1 MINIFFNFIV
11 IKEKNEISEKIK
23 TLSSELFRKK
33 LEINNVL
40 FNKNNIKGKKFVL
53 KENLVDFDVMY
64 NFIPN
69 FFYYLWGNPKLV
81 ADIIKNCDIK
91 DIKASL
97 ANLFINNFYKNIL
110 SNNYVE
116 NNLLYVLTILIKDE
130 IDNLKNV
137 DDSDKFMGDESKVGV
152 FMNELRKNNDI
163 KCFFKTSILNIISDL
178 ESMSTLN
185 LNLDSQDVLNNLTK
199 KIQTEFEYASK
210 LDYLE
215 KIINQYTSVQEIEE
229 LRINHPTQKNTKEEI
244 KQKNIEIFVSKYF
257 KILPLSELK
266 KIKSESRTNYPDMN
280 DYIEHI
286 TKNVDDDNCYSN
298 LQLMEKFREKKIFSN
313 KLISLY
319 STKFFIIKNLLDKF
333 FSSLEQNLNLMP
345 YYVKCICKI
354 ISVLIQKKFN
364 DINIV
369 KTGTFISKFF
379 FKKLIMPILVNPE
392 IELFINDFIISGN
405 TLPNLKVLNQI
416 LTKIFSFKLF
426 LNNYSINNNIYTPF
440 NWYILDKMPEI
451 FEIFNKLT
459 DVELPSFINDFINDK
474 LEPSFSYDYFTSN
487 KEELIMHKTICFTSQ
502 DLNALLNGFSKLKG
516 NVDIT
521 QYKNGSYFLKTYDNI
536 IYEKNRKTLN
546 SIESFVILK
555 EYENDTENNQNE
567 LFEYNYENYYL
578 LQKLTINEENKEVF
592 DLSINDK
599 NNFYI
604 KETTDGNENNENT
617 TKNIITK
624 FKNFLSDL
632 LYKIGPLK
640 LSDFSQCKISNTNDI
655 LNSIKKY
662 AKLAYNVLDDS
673 IPPEWY
679 AMSLLY
685 LIKDIPEDYS
695 KNDFEKLYD
704 EFEKEINDSI
714 NKYNLDILCD
724 CFDKIKYLEKEK
736 DNFEKFLEVLKDL
749 ELNEKVKQIVKND
762 FIPIKISLSYDKN
775 NYSFN
780 IKKSN
785 LKKDELIKKGS
796 KEINKNI
803 KKYKKHCHSIQ
814 SFIDNFPNFLNLQEK
829 NTDFFSTQK
838 NFNVPEILRQYFFS
852 IIREHLINSKK
863 IDNSKDLVLIENKI
877 YDYVM
882 SKINTRIF
890 PQNDDED
897 DKLYKKSFMLS
908 WVKPE
913 HFLEGKR
920 DYFFDIFLQDVA
932 NFFRALEN
940 ERSPRKKIE
949 NIDNIF
955 NFILQIVEIN
965 GGNQNLGVD
974 DQFPILCYSFIKAKM
989 SKLFS
994 NLKFIKLYRNS
1005 LIEKGNEHQLAQLIA
1020 VCTFVINI
1028 NYKNLNGITKD
1039 EFNKNCNDAI
1049 NLG

>member
-1 MINIFFNFIV
+1 MINILFNFIV

-23 TLSSELFRKK
+23 TLSSELYRKK

-53 KENLVDFDVMY
+53 KENLVDFGVMY

-81 ADIIKNCDIK
+81 AEIIKNCDIK

-130 IDNLKNV
+130 IDNLKNL
-137 DDSDKFMGDESKVGV
+137 DDSDKFMGDGSKVGV

-199 KIQTEFEYASK
+199 KIQTEFEYESK

-266 KIKSESRTNYPDMN
+266 KIKSESGTNYPDMN

-369 KTGTFISKFF
+369 KTRTFISKFF

-502 DLNALLNGFSKLKG
+502 DLNALLNGFSKLKE

-617 TKNIITK
+617 IKNIIIK

-662 AKLAYNVLDDS
+662 SKLAYNVLDDS

-814 SFIDNFPNFLNLQEK
+814 SFIDNFPNFLILQEK

-1039 EFNKNCNDAI
+1039 EFNKNCNEVN

>member
-1 MINIFFNFIV
+1 M
-11 IKEKNEISEKIK
+11 
-23 TLSSELFRKK
+23 FRKK

-53 KENLVDFDVMY
+53 KENLVDFGVMY

-130 IDNLKNV
+130 IDNLKNL

-229 LRINHPTQKNTKEEI
+229 LRINHHTQKNTKEEI

-266 KIKSESRTNYPDMN
+266 KIKSESGTNYPDMN

-502 DLNALLNGFSKLKG
+502 DLNALLNGFSKLKE

-617 TKNIITK
+617 TKNSIIK

-662 AKLAYNVLDDS
+662 SKLAYNVLDDS

-814 SFIDNFPNFLNLQEK
+814 SFIDNFPNFLILQEK

-897 DKLYKKSFMLS
+897 DKLYIKSFMLS

>member
-1 MINIFFNFIV
+1 MINILFNFIV

-23 TLSSELFRKK
+23 TLSSELYRKK

-110 SNNYVE
+110 SNDYVE

-199 KIQTEFEYASK
+199 KIQTEFEYESK

-266 KIKSESRTNYPDMN
+266 KIKSELGTNYPDMN

-369 KTGTFISKFF
+369 KTRTFISKFF

-502 DLNALLNGFSKLKG
+502 DLNALLNGFSKLKE

-617 TKNIITK
+617 TKNIIIK

-662 AKLAYNVLDDS
+662 SKLAYNVLDDS

-814 SFIDNFPNFLNLQEK
+814 SFIDNFPNFLILQEK

>member
-1 MINIFFNFIV
+1 MINILFNFIV

-53 KENLVDFDVMY
+53 KENLVDFGVMY

-81 ADIIKNCDIK
+81 AEIIKNCDIK

-199 KIQTEFEYASK
+199 KIQTEFEYESK

-266 KIKSESRTNYPDMN
+266 KIKSESGTNYPDMN

-502 DLNALLNGFSKLKG
+502 DLNALLNGFSKLKE

-617 TKNIITK
+617 TKNIIIK

-662 AKLAYNVLDDS
+662 SKLAYNVLDDS

-814 SFIDNFPNFLNLQEK
+814 SFIDNFPNFLILQEK

>member
-1 MINIFFNFIV
+1 MINILFNFIV

-53 KENLVDFDVMY
+53 KENLVDFGVMY

-130 IDNLKNV
+130 IDNLKNL

-266 KIKSESRTNYPDMN
+266 KIKSESGTNYPDMN

-369 KTGTFISKFF
+369 KTRTFISKFF

-502 DLNALLNGFSKLKG
+502 DLNALLNGFSKLKE

-617 TKNIITK
+617 TKNIIIK

-704 EFEKEINDSI
+704 EFENEINDSI

-814 SFIDNFPNFLNLQEK
+814 SFIDNFPNFLMLQEK

-932 NFFRALEN
+932 YFFRALEN

>member
-1 MINIFFNFIV
+1 MINILFNFIV

-23 TLSSELFRKK
+23 TLSSELYRKK

-130 IDNLKNV
+130 IDNLKNL

-266 KIKSESRTNYPDMN
+266 KIKSESGTNYPDMN

-502 DLNALLNGFSKLKG
+502 DLNALLNGFSKLKE

-592 DLSINDK
+592 ELSLNDK

-604 KETTDGNENNENT
+604 KETTDGNENSENA
-617 TKNIITK
+617 TKNIIIK

-662 AKLAYNVLDDS
+662 SKLAYNVLDDS

-814 SFIDNFPNFLNLQEK
+814 SFIDNFPNFLILQEK

>member
-23 TLSSELFRKK
+23 TLSSELYRKK

-130 IDNLKNV
+130 IDNLKNL

-199 KIQTEFEYASK
+199 KIQTEFEYESK

-266 KIKSESRTNYPDMN
+266 KIKSESGTNYPDMN

-502 DLNALLNGFSKLKG
+502 DLNALLNGFSKLKE

-592 DLSINDK
+592 ELSLNDK

-604 KETTDGNENNENT
+604 KETTDGNENSENA
-617 TKNIITK
+617 TKNIIIK

-662 AKLAYNVLDDS
+662 SKLAYNVLDDS

-814 SFIDNFPNFLNLQEK
+814 SFIDNFPNFLILQEK

>member
-1 MINIFFNFIV
+1 MINILFNFIV

-23 TLSSELFRKK
+23 TLSSELYRKK

-130 IDNLKNV
+130 IDNLKNL

-266 KIKSESRTNYPDMN
+266 KIKSELGTNYPDMN

-405 TLPNLKVLNQI
+405 TLPNLKILNQI

-502 DLNALLNGFSKLKG
+502 DLNALLNGFSKLKE
-516 NVDIT
+516 NVDLT

-592 DLSINDK
+592 ELSLNDK

-604 KETTDGNENNENT
+604 KETTDGNENSENA
-617 TKNIITK
+617 TKNIIIK

-662 AKLAYNVLDDS
+662 SKLAYNILDDS

-749 ELNEKVKQIVKND
+749 ELNEKVKQIVEND
-762 FIPIKISLSYDKN
+762 YIPIKISLSYDKK

-814 SFIDNFPNFLNLQEK
+814 SFIDNFPNFLILQEK
-829 NTDFFSTQK
+829 NSDFFNTQK

-852 IIREHLINSKK
+852 IIREHLINNKK
-863 IDNSKDLVLIENKI
+863 LDNSKDLVLIENKI

-897 DKLYKKSFMLS
+897 DKLYIKSVMLS

-913 HFLEGKR
+913 HFLEGKK

-932 NFFRALEN
+932 NLFRALEN
-940 ERSPRKKIE
+940 EHSPRKKIE

>member
-1 MINIFFNFIV
+1 MINILFNFIV

-23 TLSSELFRKK
+23 TLSSELYRKK

-53 KENLVDFDVMY
+53 KENLVDFGVMY

-81 ADIIKNCDIK
+81 AEIIKNCDIK

-130 IDNLKNV
+130 IDNLKNL

-199 KIQTEFEYASK
+199 KIQTEFEYESK

-266 KIKSESRTNYPDMN
+266 KIKSESGTNYPDMN

-369 KTGTFISKFF
+369 KTRTFISKFF

-502 DLNALLNGFSKLKG
+502 DLNALLNGFSKLKE

-617 TKNIITK
+617 IKNIIIK

-662 AKLAYNVLDDS
+662 SKLAYNVLDDS

-814 SFIDNFPNFLNLQEK
+814 SFIDNFPNFLILQEK

-1039 EFNKNCNDAI
+1039 EFNKNCNEVN

>member
-53 KENLVDFDVMY
+53 KENLVDFGVMY

-81 ADIIKNCDIK
+81 AEIIKNCDIK

-199 KIQTEFEYASK
+199 KIQTEFEYESK

-229 LRINHPTQKNTKEEI
+229 LRINHPTQKNNKEEI

-266 KIKSESRTNYPDMN
+266 KIKSELGTNYPDMN

-502 DLNALLNGFSKLKG
+502 DLNALLNGFSKLKE

-617 TKNIITK
+617 TKNIIIK

-724 CFDKIKYLEKEK
+724 FFDKIKYLEKEK

-814 SFIDNFPNFLNLQEK
+814 SFIDNFPNFLILQEK

-897 DKLYKKSFMLS
+897 DKLYIKSFMLS

-1039 EFNKNCNDAI
+1039 EFNKNCNEVN

>member
-1 MINIFFNFIV
+1 M
-11 IKEKNEISEKIK
+11 
-23 TLSSELFRKK
+23 FRKK

-53 KENLVDFDVMY
+53 KENLVDFGVMY

-130 IDNLKNV
+130 IDNLKNL

-266 KIKSESRTNYPDMN
+266 KIKSESGTNYPDMN

-369 KTGTFISKFF
+369 KTRTFISKFF

-502 DLNALLNGFSKLKG
+502 DLNALLNGFSKLKE

-546 SIESFVILK
+546 SIESFVILN
-555 EYENDTENNQNE
+555 ENDTENNQNE

-617 TKNIITK
+617 TKNIIIK

-704 EFEKEINDSI
+704 EFENEINDSI

-780 IKKSN
+780 I
-785 LKKDELIKKGS
+785 I
-796 KEINKNI
+796 I
-803 KKYKKHCHSIQ
+803 
-814 SFIDNFPNFLNLQEK
+814 FL
-829 NTDFFSTQK
+829 
-838 NFNVPEILRQYFFS
+838 YF
-852 IIREHLINSKK
+852 
-863 IDNSKDLVLIENKI
+863 DC
-877 YDYVM
+877 
-882 SKINTRIF
+882 SKILKNRI
-890 PQNDDED
+890 
-897 DKLYKKSFMLS
+897 
-908 WVKPE
+908 
-913 HFLEGKR
+913 
-920 DYFFDIFLQDVA
+920 
-932 NFFRALEN
+932 
-940 ERSPRKKIE
+940 
-949 NIDNIF
+949 
-955 NFILQIVEIN
+955 
-965 GGNQNLGVD
+965 
-974 DQFPILCYSFIKAKM
+974 
-989 SKLFS
+989 
-994 NLKFIKLYRNS
+994 
-1005 LIEKGNEHQLAQLIA
+1005 
-1020 VCTFVINI
+1020 
-1028 NYKNLNGITKD
+1028 
-1039 EFNKNCNDAI
+1039 
-1049 NLG
+1049 

>member
-1 MINIFFNFIV
+1 MINILFNFIV

-23 TLSSELFRKK
+23 TLSSELYRKK

-110 SNNYVE
+110 SNDYVE

-199 KIQTEFEYASK
+199 KIQTEFEYESK

-266 KIKSESRTNYPDMN
+266 KIKSESGTNYPDMN

-369 KTGTFISKFF
+369 KTRTFISKFF

-502 DLNALLNGFSKLKG
+502 DLNALLNGFSKLKE

-521 QYKNGSYFLKTYDNI
+521 QYKNGSYFLKTYENI

-604 KETTDGNENNENT
+604 KETTDGNENSENA
-617 TKNIITK
+617 TKNIIIK

-662 AKLAYNVLDDS
+662 SKLAYNVLDDS

-814 SFIDNFPNFLNLQEK
+814 SFIDNFPNFLILQEK

-897 DKLYKKSFMLS
+897 DKLYKKTFMLS

>member
-1 MINIFFNFIV
+1 MINILFNFIV

-53 KENLVDFDVMY
+53 KENLVDFGVMY

-81 ADIIKNCDIK
+81 AEIIKNCDIK

-229 LRINHPTQKNTKEEI
+229 LRISHPTQKNTKEEI

-266 KIKSESRTNYPDMN
+266 KIKSETGTNYPDMN
-280 DYIEHI
+280 NYIEHI

-502 DLNALLNGFSKLKG
+502 DLNALLNGFSKLKE

-617 TKNIITK
+617 TKNIIIK

-785 LKKDELIKKGS
+785 LKKDELIKNGS

-814 SFIDNFPNFLNLQEK
+814 SFIDNFPNFLILQEK

-897 DKLYKKSFMLS
+897 DKLYKKAFMLS

>member
-1 MINIFFNFIV
+1 
-11 IKEKNEISEKIK
+11 
-23 TLSSELFRKK
+23 LFRKK

-53 KENLVDFDVMY
+53 KENLVDFGVMY

-130 IDNLKNV
+130 IDNLKNL

-266 KIKSESRTNYPDMN
+266 KIKSESGTNYPDMN

-502 DLNALLNGFSKLKG
+502 DLNALLNGFSKLKE

-617 TKNIITK
+617 TKNIIIK

-662 AKLAYNVLDDS
+662 SKLAYNVLDDS

-749 ELNEKVKQIVKND
+749 ELNEKVKQIVEND
-762 FIPIKISLSYDKN
+762 YIPIKISLSYDKN

-814 SFIDNFPNFLNLQEK
+814 SFIDNFPNFLILQEK

>member
-1 MINIFFNFIV
+1 MINILFNFIV
-11 IKEKNEISEKIK
+11 IKEKKEISEKIK

-110 SNNYVE
+110 SKNYVE

-130 IDNLKNV
+130 IDNLKNL

-199 KIQTEFEYASK
+199 KIQTEFEYESK

-266 KIKSESRTNYPDMN
+266 KIKSELGTNYPDMN

-369 KTGTFISKFF
+369 KTRTFISKFF

-405 TLPNLKVLNQI
+405 TFSNLKVLNQI

-502 DLNALLNGFSKLKG
+502 DLNALLNGFSKLKE

-521 QYKNGSYFLKTYDNI
+521 QYKNGS
-536 IYEKNRKTLN
+536 
-546 SIESFVILK
+546 
-555 EYENDTENNQNE
+555 
-567 LFEYNYENYYL
+567 
-578 LQKLTINEENKEVF
+578 
-592 DLSINDK
+592 
-599 NNFYI
+599 
-604 KETTDGNENNENT
+604 
-617 TKNIITK
+617 
-624 FKNFLSDL
+624 
-632 LYKIGPLK
+632 
-640 LSDFSQCKISNTNDI
+640 
-655 LNSIKKY
+655 
-662 AKLAYNVLDDS
+662 
-673 IPPEWY
+673 
-679 AMSLLY
+679 
-685 LIKDIPEDYS
+685 
-695 KNDFEKLYD
+695 
-704 EFEKEINDSI
+704 
-714 NKYNLDILCD
+714 
-724 CFDKIKYLEKEK
+724 
-736 DNFEKFLEVLKDL
+736 
-749 ELNEKVKQIVKND
+749 
-762 FIPIKISLSYDKN
+762 
-775 NYSFN
+775 
-780 IKKSN
+780 
-785 LKKDELIKKGS
+785 
-796 KEINKNI
+796 
-803 KKYKKHCHSIQ
+803 
-814 SFIDNFPNFLNLQEK
+814 
-829 NTDFFSTQK
+829 
-838 NFNVPEILRQYFFS
+838 
-852 IIREHLINSKK
+852 
-863 IDNSKDLVLIENKI
+863 
-877 YDYVM
+877 
-882 SKINTRIF
+882 IF
-890 PQNDDED
+890 
-897 DKLYKKSFMLS
+897 
-908 WVKPE
+908 
-913 HFLEGKR
+913 
-920 DYFFDIFLQDVA
+920 
-932 NFFRALEN
+932 
-940 ERSPRKKIE
+940 
-949 NIDNIF
+949 
-955 NFILQIVEIN
+955 
-965 GGNQNLGVD
+965 
-974 DQFPILCYSFIKAKM
+974 
-989 SKLFS
+989 
-994 NLKFIKLYRNS
+994 
-1005 LIEKGNEHQLAQLIA
+1005 
-1020 VCTFVINI
+1020 
-1028 NYKNLNGITKD
+1028 
-1039 EFNKNCNDAI
+1039 
-1049 NLG
+1049 

>member
-1 MINIFFNFIV
+1 MINILFNFIV

-199 KIQTEFEYASK
+199 KIQTEFEYESK

-266 KIKSESRTNYPDMN
+266 KIKSESGTNYPDMN

-502 DLNALLNGFSKLKG
+502 DLNALLNGFSKLKE

-617 TKNIITK
+617 TKNIIIK

-662 AKLAYNVLDDS
+662 SKLAYNVLDDS

-814 SFIDNFPNFLNLQEK
+814 SFIDNFPNFLILQEK

-1039 EFNKNCNDAI
+1039 EFNKNCNEVN

>member
-1 MINIFFNFIV
+1 MINILFNFIV

-23 TLSSELFRKK
+23 TLSSELYRKK

-130 IDNLKNV
+130 IDNLKNL

-199 KIQTEFEYASK
+199 KIQTEFEYESK

-266 KIKSESRTNYPDMN
+266 KIKSESGTNYPDMN

-502 DLNALLNGFSKLKG
+502 DLNALLNGFSKLKE

-617 TKNIITK
+617 TKNIIIK

-803 KKYKKHCHSIQ
+803 KKYKKHSHSIQ
-814 SFIDNFPNFLNLQEK
+814 SFIDNFPNFLILQEK

-852 IIREHLINSKK
+852 IIREHLINNKK
-863 IDNSKDLVLIENKI
+863 LDNSKDLVLIENKI

-913 HFLEGKR
+913 HFLEGKK

-932 NFFRALEN
+932 NLFRALEN
-940 ERSPRKKIE
+940 EHSPRKKIE

-994 NLKFIKLYRNS
+994 NLQFIKLYRNS

>member
-1 MINIFFNFIV
+1 MINILFNFIV

-23 TLSSELFRKK
+23 ALSSELFRKK

-53 KENLVDFDVMY
+53 KENLVDFGVMY

-130 IDNLKNV
+130 IDNLKNL

-199 KIQTEFEYASK
+199 KIQTEFEYESK

-266 KIKSESRTNYPDMN
+266 KIKSELGTNYPDMN

-369 KTGTFISKFF
+369 KTRTFISKFF

-502 DLNALLNGFSKLKG
+502 DLNALLNGFSKLKE

-617 TKNIITK
+617 TKNIIIK

-662 AKLAYNVLDDS
+662 SKLAYNVLDDS

-780 IKKSN
+780 I
-785 LKKDELIKKGS
+785 I
-796 KEINKNI
+796 I
-803 KKYKKHCHSIQ
+803 
-814 SFIDNFPNFLNLQEK
+814 FL
-829 NTDFFSTQK
+829 
-838 NFNVPEILRQYFFS
+838 YFGC
-852 IIREHLINSKK
+852 
-863 IDNSKDLVLIENKI
+863 
-877 YDYVM
+877 
-882 SKINTRIF
+882 SKILKNRI
-890 PQNDDED
+890 
-897 DKLYKKSFMLS
+897 
-908 WVKPE
+908 
-913 HFLEGKR
+913 
-920 DYFFDIFLQDVA
+920 
-932 NFFRALEN
+932 
-940 ERSPRKKIE
+940 
-949 NIDNIF
+949 
-955 NFILQIVEIN
+955 
-965 GGNQNLGVD
+965 
-974 DQFPILCYSFIKAKM
+974 
-989 SKLFS
+989 
-994 NLKFIKLYRNS
+994 
-1005 LIEKGNEHQLAQLIA
+1005 
-1020 VCTFVINI
+1020 
-1028 NYKNLNGITKD
+1028 
-1039 EFNKNCNDAI
+1039 
-1049 NLG
+1049 

>member
-23 TLSSELFRKK
+23 TLSSELYRKK

-53 KENLVDFDVMY
+53 KENLVDFGVMY

-130 IDNLKNV
+130 IDNLKNL

-266 KIKSESRTNYPDMN
+266 KIKSESGTNYPDMN

-298 LQLMEKFREKKIFSN
+298 LQLMGKFREKKIFCN

-319 STKFFIIKNLLDKF
+319 SSKFFIIKNLLDKF

-369 KTGTFISKFF
+369 KTRTFISKFF

-502 DLNALLNGFSKLKG
+502 DLNALLNGFSKLKE

-617 TKNIITK
+617 TKNIIIK

-780 IKKSN
+780 I
-785 LKKDELIKKGS
+785 I
-796 KEINKNI
+796 I
-803 KKYKKHCHSIQ
+803 
-814 SFIDNFPNFLNLQEK
+814 FL
-829 NTDFFSTQK
+829 
-838 NFNVPEILRQYFFS
+838 YFGC
-852 IIREHLINSKK
+852 
-863 IDNSKDLVLIENKI
+863 
-877 YDYVM
+877 
-882 SKINTRIF
+882 SKILKNRI
-890 PQNDDED
+890 
-897 DKLYKKSFMLS
+897 
-908 WVKPE
+908 
-913 HFLEGKR
+913 
-920 DYFFDIFLQDVA
+920 
-932 NFFRALEN
+932 
-940 ERSPRKKIE
+940 
-949 NIDNIF
+949 
-955 NFILQIVEIN
+955 
-965 GGNQNLGVD
+965 
-974 DQFPILCYSFIKAKM
+974 
-989 SKLFS
+989 
-994 NLKFIKLYRNS
+994 
-1005 LIEKGNEHQLAQLIA
+1005 
-1020 VCTFVINI
+1020 
-1028 NYKNLNGITKD
+1028 
-1039 EFNKNCNDAI
+1039 
-1049 NLG
+1049 

>member
-1 MINIFFNFIV
+1 MINILFNFIV

-130 IDNLKNV
+130 IDNLKNL

-199 KIQTEFEYASK
+199 KIQTEFEYESK

-266 KIKSESRTNYPDMN
+266 KIKSESGTNYPDMN

-502 DLNALLNGFSKLKG
+502 DLNALLNGFSKLKE

-617 TKNIITK
+617 TKNIIIK

-662 AKLAYNVLDDS
+662 SKLAYNVLDDS

-814 SFIDNFPNFLNLQEK
+814 SFIDNFPNFLILQEK

-1039 EFNKNCNDAI
+1039 EFNKNCNEVN